1 MRFRRCEGVRTQCKP
16 DRSRRELSNES
27 LVAKDGFDTAKTA
40 SAPISVFALTFQAS
54 SHIVLLVVLVSV
66 TLCGKSGFFSPH
78 ARASDSVVFRLFVPL
93 L

>member
-1 MRFRRCEGVRTQCKP
+1 MVCPILVISALPFSP
-16 DRSRRELSNES
+16 PALSRDL
-27 LVAKDGFDTAKTA
+27 GFMAVFS